1 MAKKRSDNGAAP
13 ETVAANADQAETANA
28 RQSSHW
34 SARPDLQAELDAL
47 RAENARL
54 RAGGAVEEREI
65 QRYPCV
71 MYRKHRV
78 DEKHP
83 NGYERRR
90 VEAKDSKGTLD
101 VEKCDAAVA
110 QMEKQGWVHSPDD
123 LAA

>member
-1 MAKKRSDNGAAP
+1 MAKKRSL
-13 ETVAANADQAETANA
+13 ADADAEIA
-28 RQSSHW
+28 
-34 SARPDLQAELDAL
+34 AL
-47 RAENARL
+47 RAQLAA
-54 RAGGAVEEREI
+54 AGGAPAEPTEI